1 MNHDQYAAINDCL
14 EAAAKALERAQ
25 ELAAQAKERALAGT
39 IAAAAGVVGDVI
51 DELNETSIAD

>member
-1 MNHDQYAAINDCL
+1 MNQATYTQITDCL

-25 ELAAQAKERALAGT
+25 EIAAQAKERALAGS
-39 IAAAAGVVGDVI
+39 IAGVSGVLGDVI